1 MFLKTAI
8 VLAVLAVAANA
19 AELSME
25 QGTVA
30 PGKPA
35 ALSLKL
41 AAGSDAPTG
50 IQFDLEYDA
59 AALDVSVETG
69 PSKTGLQE
77 PAIGAHTGRQVKG
90 IDHWL

>member
-41 AAGSDAPTG
+41 APDRTLPLAFNSIWNMTP
-50 IQFDLEYDA
+50 
-59 AALDVSVETG
+59 
-69 PSKTGLQE
+69 
-77 PAIGAHTGRQVKG
+77 RR
-90 IDHWL
+90 WM